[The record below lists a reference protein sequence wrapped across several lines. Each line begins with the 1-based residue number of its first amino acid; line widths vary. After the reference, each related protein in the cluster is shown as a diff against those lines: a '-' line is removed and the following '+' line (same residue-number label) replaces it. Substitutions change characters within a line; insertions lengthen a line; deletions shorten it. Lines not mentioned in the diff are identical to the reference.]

1 MRLFLDEMSQPMD
14 SAYQYIF
21 SNSHPTFHPG
31 LEEDGL
37 RLLPWMGF
45 CARFLDL
52 REYATGV
59 EFSVDQDPPIIDGD
73 YRLGDVEDVLLL
85 FPNVLVKSPNH
96 LYRVSHGSVRQFL
109 LKNPVKFSEKTT
121 AMFDADISH
130 CFIAKGTLAYLL
142 QFNEDGVVKTSTID
156 KYPLAIYSAH
166 YWFYHV
172 SHGKTA
178 EYPLVHKQLM
188 QLFTP
193 DSPQLRNWV
202 RLYDIDKG
210 PQQIPPQR
218 RHDFNPNA
226 LYYASLL
233 GLEGVVKGLLE
244 GEAVAGVNVKGIG
257 EAEADANVKAVGDAE
272 VDVNVKGAGDAEVDV
287 NVKDVGDAESD
298 VNVKNVSDA
307 KVDANVKGLG
317 VGSAEADVNVK
328 DVGEA
333 EADANVKGVG
343 SGAADANVKDVGDAE
358 TDANVEGV
366 GEADATVKGVD
377 VNAATGFYGNAL
389 QVASAHKHISV
400 VELLLEQGADVNAQ
414 GGFYHTALQAASF
427 SGSKEIVQL
436 LLEKGADVNA
446 QGGYY
451 GNALKAAVKR
461 HNSAIAAVLKGAG
474 AKENI

>member
-14 SAYQYIF
+14 KAYQYIF

-52 REYATGV
+52 REYATAV
-59 EFSVDQDPPIIDGD
+59 EFSVDQDPPVIDGD

-109 LKNPVKFSEKTT
+109 LKNPVKFSEKTI

-142 QFNEDGVVKTSTID
+142 QLNEDGIVKTGTID

-178 EYPLVHKQLM
+178 EDPLVHKQLM

-218 RHDFNPNA
+218 PHDFNPNA
-226 LYYASLL
+226 LYYASHL
-233 GLEGVVKGLLE
+233 GLKGVVKGLLE
-244 GEAVAGVNVKGIG
+244 GVAAADANIKGVGDVEADVNVKGIG
-257 EAEADANVKAVGDAE
+257 EAEADVNVKGVGDAE
-272 VDVNVKGAGDAEVDV
+272 ADINVKG
-287 NVKDVGDAESD
+287 VGD
-298 VNVKNVSDA
+298 V
-307 KVDANVKGLG
+307 
-317 VGSAEADVNVK
+317 
-328 DVGEA
+328 
-333 EADANVKGVG
+333 EADANVKGV
-343 SGAADANVKDVGDAE
+343 SDAE
-358 TDANVEGV
+358 ADVNVRDV
-366 GEADATVKGVD
+366 EADVNVKGVD
-377 VNAATGFYGNAL
+377 ANTATGFYGNPL
-389 QVASAHKHISV
+389 QVASVHKHLSV
-400 VELLLEQGADVNAQ
+400 VELLLEHGADVNAQ

-436 LLEKGADVNA
+436 LLEKGADMNA

-474 AKENI
+474 ARENV

>member
-1 MRLFLDEMSQPMD
+1 MRLFLDEMPQPMD

-85 FPNVLVKSPNH
+85 FPNVLVKSPTH

-109 LKNPVKFSEKTT
+109 LNNPVKFSEKTK
-121 AMFDADISH
+121 AMFDADNSH
-130 CFIAKGTLAYLL
+130 LFIAKGTLAYLL
-142 QFNEDGVVKTSTID
+142 QFNEDGLVKNSTID
-156 KYPLAIYSAH
+156 RYPLAIYSAH

-178 EYPLVHKQLM
+178 DNPQVHKQLM
-188 QLFTP
+188 QLFSP

-218 RHDFNPNA
+218 PHDFNPNA
-226 LYYASLL
+226 LYYASQL
-233 GLEGVVKGLLE
+233 GLKGVVKGLLE
-244 GEAVAGVNVKGIG
+244 KGDT
-257 EAEADANVKAVGDAE
+257 EANVRG
-272 VDVNVKGAGDAEVDV
+272 
-287 NVKDVGDAESD
+287 
-298 VNVKNVSDA
+298 
-307 KVDANVKGLG
+307 VDANAV
-317 VGSAEADVNVK
+317 A
-328 DVGEA
+328 
-333 EADANVKGVG
+333 
-343 SGAADANVKDVGDAE
+343 
-358 TDANVEGV
+358 
-366 GEADATVKGVD
+366 
-377 VNAATGFYGNAL
+377 GFYGNAL
-389 QVASAHKHISV
+389 QVASVHQQIAV
-400 VELLLEQGADVNAQ
+400 VELLLEHGADVNVQ

-427 SGSKEIVQL
+427 SGSKKIVQL
-436 LLEKGADVNA
+436 LLDKGADVNE

-461 HNSAIAAVLKGAG
+461 QNSAIAAVLKGAG
-474 AKENI
+474 SIEDVKFGLDNDSQ

>member
-14 SAYQYIF
+14 KAYQYIF

-142 QFNEDGVVKTSTID
+142 QLNEDGIVKTGTID

-172 SHGKTA
+172 SHGQTA
-178 EYPLVHKQLM
+178 EDPQVHKQLM

-218 RHDFNPNA
+218 PHDFNPNA
-226 LYYASLL
+226 LYYASHL
-233 GLEGVVKGLLE
+233 GLKGVVKGLLE
-244 GEAVAGVNVKGIG
+244 GEVVEVANVKGDAKADVDVKAVDES
-257 EAEADANVKAVGDAE
+257 EAGAIIKSVGDAEDDANVKGVPVGDTEADANVKDVSDVAEADAH
-272 VDVNVKGAGDAEVDV
+272 VKIVEEAEADT
-287 NVKDVGDAESD
+287 NVKDVDD
-298 VNVKNVSDA
+298 
-307 KVDANVKGLG
+307 
-317 VGSAEADVNVK
+317 
-328 DVGEA
+328 A
-333 EADANVKGVG
+333 EADANVKGV
-343 SGAADANVKDVGDAE
+343 DANAVA
-358 TDANVEGV
+358 
-366 GEADATVKGVD
+366 
-377 VNAATGFYGNAL
+377 GFYGNAL
-389 QVASAHKHISV
+389 QVASVHKHISV
-400 VELLLEQGADVNAQ
+400 VELLLEHGADVNAQ

-474 AKENI
+474 AKEDV

>member
-1 MRLFLDEMSQPMD
+1 MRLFLDEMPQPMD

-178 EYPLVHKQLM
+178 EDPLVHKQLM

-218 RHDFNPNA
+218 PHDFNPNA
-226 LYYASLL
+226 LYYASHL
-233 GLEGVVKGLLE
+233 GLKGVVKGLLE
-244 GEAVAGVNVKGIG
+244 GEVVADVNVKDVCDG
-257 EAEADANVKAVGDAE
+257 EADAK
-272 VDVNVKGAGDAEVDV
+272 VKGAGDAEVDV
-287 NVKDVGDAESD
+287 NVKDVGNADASVEG
-298 VNVKNVSDA
+298 VSGGDA
-307 KVDANVKGLG
+307 IKGLV
-317 VGSAEADVNVK
+317 VG
-328 DVGEA
+328 GA

-343 SGAADANVKDVGDAE
+343 
-358 TDANVEGV
+358 
-366 GEADATVKGVD
+366 EADAGANVKGVD
-377 VNAATGFYGNAL
+377 VNAAAGFYGNAL
-389 QVASAHKHISV
+389 QVASVHKHVSV
-400 VELLLEQGADVNAQ
+400 VELLLEHGADVNEQ

-436 LLEKGADVNA
+436 LLEKGADVNT

-451 GNALKAAVKR
+451 GNALKAAMKR
-461 HNSAIAAVLKGAG
+461 QNSAIAAVLKGAG
-474 AKENI
+474 IKEDI